1 MAMMTYNS
9 PRSELRHNIKP
20 KKTSAKNSRPETSA
34 GAYTLK
40 RSRPSLF
47 LPLQITL
54 IILLF
59 LPSMVS
65 AAPSSFIAEVVAVLA
80 GDTLKVLKSRQ
91 VMVVRLQGIDA
102 PEKNQRYGQ
111 QAKDFTEG
119 IVFGQKI
126 VINVKGIDR
135 NENLIAEV
143 VMEDGR
149 SLNREIV
156 KAGFAWWHREHSEDL
171 SLWRLEDKAR
181 ESKLGLWLGEDP
193 VPPWEFRESMGGR

>member
-1 MAMMTYNS
+1 MMIDKFTKQA
-9 PRSELRHNIKP
+9 L
-20 KKTSAKNSRPETSA
+20 KKNRNPLFLLAQIAFFILLLS
-34 GAYTLK
+34 
-40 RSRPSLF
+40 PSLA
-47 LPLQITL
+47 L
-54 IILLF
+54 
-59 LPSMVS
+59 
-65 AAPSSFIAEVVAVLA
+65 AAPSSFIAEVVAVLT

-91 VMVVRLQGIDA
+91 VMIVRLQGIDA
-102 PEKNQRYGQ
+102 PEKTQRYGQ

-119 IVFGQKI
+119 IVFGQKV

-135 NENLIAEV
+135 KENLVAEV

-193 VPPWEFRESMGGR
+193 VPPWEFRESMGGQ

>member
-1 MAMMTYNS
+1 MMTD
-9 PRSELRHNIKP
+9 KF
-20 KKTSAKNSRPETSA
+20 
-34 GAYTLK
+34 K
-40 RSRPSLF
+40 RQAP
-47 LPLQITL
+47 PLQKNQTPRF
-54 IILLF
+54 F
-59 LPSMVS
+59 LAQIAFFMLVFLSS
-65 AAPSSFIAEVVAVLA
+65 TALAAPTSFIAEVVAVLA

-102 PEKNQRYGQ
+102 PEKTQRYGQ

-119 IVFGQKI
+119 VAFGEK
-126 VINVKGIDR
+126 VVVNVKGIDR
-135 NENLIAEV
+135 DENIVAEV

-149 SLNREIV
+149 SLNREVV

-181 ESKLGLWLGEDP
+181 EAKLGLWLGEDP

>member
-1 MAMMTYNS
+1 MTND
-9 PRSELRHNIKP
+9 PR
-20 KKTSAKNSRPETSA
+20 KKQMLKKSRVLCVA
-34 GAYTLK
+34 FVQAVFFL
-40 RSRPSLF
+40 LFF
-47 LPLQITL
+47 LPTFALAVPT
-54 IILLF
+54 
-59 LPSMVS
+59 
-65 AAPSSFIAEVVAVLA
+65 SFIAEVVAVLA
-80 GDTLKVLKSRQ
+80 GDRLKVLKSRQ
-91 VMVVRLQGIDA
+91 VMIVRLQGIDA
-102 PEKNQRYGQ
+102 PEKTQRYGQ

-119 IVFGQKI
+119 LVFGQKV

-135 NENLIAEV
+135 DENIIAEV

-171 SLWRLEDKAR
+171 SLWRLEDMAR